1 MDIDS
6 IIKQLLDDPSTLPAI
21 LEYLTNT
28 DTAALVDHAK
38 AEADRHWWI
47 NANRSLELA
56 ELIVRIGRAR
66 ANQWQTALGMMARGD
81 ALKFLGQI
89 EAAWDSFE
97 EAGRLFQ
104 EVGDEVG
111 WARTRIGRLLGCVEL
126 NRVVEALADAELAR
140 DIFTRHGE
148 HERLLG

>member
-1 MDIDS
+1 MDVDS
-6 IIKQLLDDPSTLPAI
+6 VIKQLLDDPSTLATV
-21 LEYLTNT
+21 LECLPNA

-56 ELIVRIGRAR
+56 ELIVRIGHAR
-66 ANQWQTALGMMARGD
+66 ADQWQTALGTMARGD

-89 EAAWDSFE
+89 EAAWDSLE

-111 WARTRIGRLLGCVEL
+111 WARTRIGRLICCVEL
-126 NRVVEALADAELAR
+126 NHVAE
-140 DIFTRHGE
+140 
-148 HERLLG
+148 